1 MAGPG
6 EIDVVLRRYGRRI
19 QVGVVGADD
28 DKPEAPCFAFDLVE
42 LTMRDLEPVLT
53 SVIQA
58 VPARG
63 DFEHHVV
70 DIAPMINDLP
80 TDKQAAAL
88 VGQLLYCML
97 LDDLKLATW

>member
-6 EIDVVLRRYGRRI
+6 EIDVVLRRNGRRI
-19 QVGVVGADD
+19 EMGVVRADD
-28 DKPEAPCFAFDLVE
+28 GEPEAPGFAFDLFE
-42 LTMRDLEPVLT
+42 LAMRNLEPVLS

-70 DIAPMINDLP
+70 DVAPMVDDLP
-80 TDKQAAAL
+80 TDEQAAAL
-88 VGQLLYCML
+88 IGQFLDCML